1 MYYNFNIFYKSIFI
15 NHFTKQVKN
24 NVCNIF
30 NTLMNILITNPQKA
44 DVFAGIFQH
53 IKAFTDN
60 VNIMFEKERM
70 YIQSMDN
77 AHILIFEIILPK
89 SWFDKYEFTTD
100 DNVAIG
106 LSTIIFYRILNARE
120 KTQSIQLV
128 YDPNE
133 TDKLS
138 VHFVSDNKTEFDKHF
153 ELPLMELESELM
165 EIPPIEYDAE
175 FSIASSNFANIIN
188 QLKQFG
194 DTMDVE
200 CSEEKIVLYSNG
212 KETGKMFVEINIDDL
227 TTFSINEGE
236 NIKLSYSLNYLH
248 NICLYNKI
256 SKNIELKLKD
266 SYPLQAVYT
275 LNDDENAKITFYLAP
290 KINEEEE

>member
-1 MYYNFNIFYKSIFI
+1 
-15 NHFTKQVKN
+15 
-24 NVCNIF
+24 
-30 NTLMNILITNPQKA
+30 MNILINNPQKA

-100 DNVAIG
+100 DYVAIG
-106 LSTIIFYRILNARE
+106 LSTIIFYRILNAKE

-175 FSIASSNFANIIN
+175 FTIASSNFSNIVN

-212 KETGKMFVEINIDDL
+212 KESGKMFVEINIDDL

-236 NIKLSYSLNYLH
+236 KIKLSYSLNYLH

-256 SKNIELKLKD
+256 AKHIELKLKD
-266 SYPLQAVYT
+266 NYPLQAVYI

-290 KINEEEE
+290 KINDEEDG